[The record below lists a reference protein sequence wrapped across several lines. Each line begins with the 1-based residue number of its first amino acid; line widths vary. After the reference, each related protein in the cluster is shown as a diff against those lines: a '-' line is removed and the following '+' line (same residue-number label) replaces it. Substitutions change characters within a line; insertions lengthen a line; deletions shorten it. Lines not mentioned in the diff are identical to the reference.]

1 MSGTALR
8 DDVRAAV
15 WATRM
20 VFAAN
25 GALFATWVSRIPAV
39 RDDIHADARGLG
51 FALLCAAVGS
61 LVAMPLSARL
71 IRAVGDR
78 AVIGGC
84 VAVSLVA
91 YPALGLVRSLVGLGA
106 VLLFVGA
113 AVGVWDVAMN
123 VAGHAV
129 ETAAERPLMPGFHA
143 AWSLGGVAGAGAGA
157 LAASAGLTPLAHF
170 VLAAGVIAVV
180 AGLSLRRLP
189 DSRAA
194 GSEPGGEHHVP
205 GRTTGA
211 LVRDPRVLA
220 LGLMTFCAAWAEGSA
235 NDWLA
240 LLLADDRHASQA
252 LAAAG
257 FTVFASAMTVGRL
270 AGNRAVATLGRV
282 PTLRWGA
289 GVATV
294 GVVFLLTVPSM
305 VVAYGGAML
314 WGLGIAAAFP
324 LAMSAAGETPGRGPG
339 AIALVSTIAY
349 SGFLIGPPLVGTLA
363 HRVGLDGALWV
374 VVLLTGGILVLAGTA
389 RPVRP
394 RSDVPG

>member
-1 MSGTALR
+1 MGTTTGR
-8 DDVRAAV
+8 YDVRAAA

-39 RDDIHADARGLG
+39 RDDIHADPRGLG

-61 LVAMPLSARL
+61 LAAMPLSARA

-84 VAVSLVA
+84 VVVSLVA
-91 YPALGLVRSLVGLGA
+91 YPALGLVRGLVGLGA

-129 ETAAERPLMPGFHA
+129 ETDAGRPLMPGFHA
-143 AWSLGGVAGAGAGA
+143 AWSLGGVTGAGAGA

-180 AGLSLRRLP
+180 VALSLRRLP
-189 DSRAA
+189 DSREAA
-194 GSEPGGEHHVP
+194 SAAAPEVERV
-205 GRTTGA
+205 GA

-220 LGLMTFCAAWAEGSA
+220 LGLMTFCAAWAEGAA

-257 FTVFASAMTVGRL
+257 FTVFATAMTLGRL

-282 PTLRWGA
+282 RTLRWGA
-289 GVATV
+289 TVATV
-294 GVVFLLTVPSM
+294 GVVALLAVPSM
-305 VVAYGGAML
+305 AVAYGGALL
-314 WGLGIAAAFP
+314 WGLGIATAFP

-339 AIALVSTIAY
+339 AIAVVTTIAY
-349 SGFLIGPPLVGTLA
+349 SGFLIGPPLIGSLA
-363 HRVGLDGALWV
+363 HGVGLGGALWV
-374 VVLLTGGILVLAGTA
+374 VVLLTGGVLVLAGTA
-389 RPVRP
+389 RPVRV